1 MNLTHFHH
9 TCMAGGKIYNSSRI
23 LHALLKKS
31 YKTGGCLLK
40 SSDQDHRIRVGAY
53 GVGVGGL
60 NSGLNFSIKSSE
72 PHPLGKIH
80 NPGPAR
86 MARAMAMAADAG
98 WRRQPRVLVASVAM
112 PSAAAV
118 TTCALSTNSSHV
130 PGIAFVL
137 ISAIDFAE
145 VAAKISRLT
154 RRSNRKSRR
163 LQ

>member
-1 MNLTHFHH
+1 MHPG
-9 TCMAGGKIYNSSRI
+9 MAQPRERRRCTRKRSS
-23 LHALLKKS
+23 LPVDLPATGAALL
-31 YKTGGCLLK
+31 
-40 SSDQDHRIRVGAY
+40 QAAAA
-53 GVGVGGL
+53 
-60 NSGLNFSIKSSE
+60 
-72 PHPLGKIH
+72 LG
-80 NPGPAR
+80 GPAR
-86 MARAMAMAADAG
+86 MAPAMAADAG

-112 PSAAAV
+112 PSAAAA